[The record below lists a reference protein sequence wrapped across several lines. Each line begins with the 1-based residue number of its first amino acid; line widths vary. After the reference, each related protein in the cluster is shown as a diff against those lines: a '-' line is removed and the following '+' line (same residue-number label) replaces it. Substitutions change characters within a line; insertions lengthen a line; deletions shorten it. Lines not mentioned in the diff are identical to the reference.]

1 MFCYVLL
8 SNDLVFY
15 FKTLVKILIKKNLQE
30 YDFNIHPESFLKSM
44 SSSMHK
50 QFPVPL
56 EQQQHVHQSIKN
68 EPINSQESVQSAA
81 ACYQQQQED
90 KDDEQQSYQKEA
102 VSQACC
108 NYLSKPGVQLTG
120 NKHNIDYTN
129 DFIC

>member
-1 MFCYVLL
+1 
-8 SNDLVFY
+8 
-15 FKTLVKILIKKNLQE
+15 
-30 YDFNIHPESFLKSM
+30 
-44 SSSMHK
+44 MHK

-68 EPINSQESVQSAA
+68 EPINVHNSQESVQSAA

-90 KDDEQQSYQKEA
+90 KDDQQQSYQKEA

-120 NKHNIDYTN
+120 NKHNIDYMN
-129 DFIC
+129 DFIY